1 MNGLPLTAGHP
12 DWGALAADDLRHRD
26 EAAGVVRELRQNV
39 AALPSD
45 SAACSAGTD
54 LKELTKAICRG
65 EEAAFAQFYDRYHL
79 RLYKYL
85 LVLAGG
91 NEADAREVLQTVVVK
106 LAKRFKVFDEERRL
120 WGWLC
125 RLARN
130 AYVDLCRARRRD
142 QRFVPLEDH
151 KPELLELREGEHRLS
166 ESLHHALEQLT
177 AEERELMRAAYV
189 DERSL
194 QELAN
199 ASGQTYKAVESRLAR
214 LRRKVKTNLLSHLRY
229 EERS

>member
-1 MNGLPLTAGHP
+1 MNGLPVTASPP
-12 DWGALAADDLRHRD
+12 DWVALAADHRRARD
-26 EAAGVVRELRQNV
+26 QAAAFQRDDVTCST
-39 AALPSD
+39 AAHLQ
-45 SAACSAGTD
+45 
-54 LKELTKAICRG
+54 ELTGAICRG
-65 EEAAFAQFYDRYHL
+65 DEAAFVQFYHRYNL

-91 NEADAREVLQTVVVK
+91 NETEAREVLQTVVVK
-106 LAKRFKVFDEERRL
+106 LAKRFKVFDEEQRM

-142 QRFVPLEDH
+142 RRFVPLEDH
-151 KPELLELREGEHRLS
+151 KPELLALREGEHRLS
-166 ESLHHALEQLT
+166 ESLNHALQQLSP
-177 AEERELMRAAYV
+177 EERELMRAAYV
-189 DERSL
+189 DERPL

-214 LRRKVKTNLLSHLRY
+214 LRRKVKTNLLHHLRH
-229 EERS
+229 EEGS